1 MKKSEL
7 KQLIREEIS
16 NVKNEGRRPGPIEQR
31 RREIMLL
38 ANKYL
43 HNNHAKVQ
51 SYSFDKD
58 TDTFH
63 FYKGDWSIKD
73 ESPVISIP
81 FNDLKNQS

>member
-31 RREIMLL
+31 RREMYLL
-38 ANKYL
+38 ANKYI
-43 HNNHAKVQ
+43 HNNPKVK
-51 SYSFDKD
+51 SFSFDED